1 MVFGSRPEHSNL
13 SMFQCIYRKY
23 LYAYIILDIHRG
35 RSMDAQEILQPKIM
49 MITLGVVVILAS
61 IYGIMN
67 GEEWAETGW
76 GADNVLAHDAAYE
89 EMWALHIMPLGVM
102 AILTGITVTGKEL
115 AKMALYSPV
124 VLVII
129 LVGMG
134 VLTSDNGYGGTPEG
148 IGMLIPILML
158 LTTVLTGVSGYMHKD
173 DE

>member
-1 MVFGSRPEHSNL
+1 MVFWESSKA
-13 SMFQCIYRKY
+13 FKFIDVQYIFRKY
-23 LYAYIILDIHRG
+23 LYACIIFDVHRG
-35 RSMDAQEILQPKIM
+35 KHMEVREILQPKIM
-49 MITLGVVVILAS
+49 MIALGIIVILGS
-61 IYGIMN
+61 IYGMMN

-115 AKMALYSPV
+115 ARMALYSPV

-129 LVGMG
+129 LGGMG
-134 VLTSDNGYGGTPEG
+134 VLTSENGYGGTPEG

-158 LTTVLTGVSGYMHKD
+158 LATVLTGIAGYMHKD
-173 DE
+173 G